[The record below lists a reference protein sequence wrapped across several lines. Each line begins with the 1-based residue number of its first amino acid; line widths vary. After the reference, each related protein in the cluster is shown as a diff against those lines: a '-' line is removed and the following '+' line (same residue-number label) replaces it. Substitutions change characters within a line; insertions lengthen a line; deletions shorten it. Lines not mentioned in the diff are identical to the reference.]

1 MNERPEEEL
10 AHVGERPPVPMSI
23 GRVLGIVAFLAL
35 IIFWIYVFANRSSVA
50 HPDEFD
56 DPTWLT
62 AAEALCSERQA
73 AIAEL
78 PNAASV
84 SGAVERGEL
93 VALGTI
99 QLEAMID
106 ELHELGLPSDAKG
119 AETVPKWL
127 DDWELYLQD
136 RRDWSDI
143 LLTGDD
149 PPFLISGNDQQVRVT
164 DLLTTYAEVNDMPSC
179 GPAGDV

>member
-1 MNERPEEEL
+1 
-10 AHVGERPPVPMSI
+10 MSV
-23 GRVLGIVAFLAL
+23 GRVLGILVFLAL
-35 IIFWIYVFANRSSVA
+35 IVFWIYVFANRSSVA

-56 DPTWLT
+56 DPTWLA
-62 AAEALCSERQA
+62 AAESVCAERQA

-93 VALGTI
+93 VALGT
-99 QLEAMID
+99 LELEDMVED
-106 ELHELGLPSDAKG
+106 LHELGLPTDTQG

-127 DDWELYLQD
+127 ADYEIFLQD

-143 LLTGDD
+143 LLTGED
-149 PPFLISGNDQQVRVT
+149 PPFLISGNANEVRVT
-164 DLLTTYAEVNDMPSC
+164 DQLRTFAEVNDMPSC
-179 GPAGDV
+179 APSGDV

>member
-1 MNERPEEEL
+1 M
-10 AHVGERPPVPMSI
+10 
-23 GRVLGIVAFLAL
+23 
-35 IIFWIYVFANRSSVA
+35 
-50 HPDEFD
+50 
-56 DPTWLT
+56 
-62 AAEALCSERQA
+62 
-73 AIAEL
+73 
-78 PNAASV
+78 
-84 SGAVERGEL
+84 
-93 VALGTI
+93 
-99 QLEAMID
+99 
-106 ELHELGLPSDAKG
+106 
-119 AETVPKWL
+119 PKWL

>member
-1 MNERPEEEL
+1 MNESAKPDL
-10 AHVGERPPVPMSI
+10 AHVGERPPVPLSL
-23 GRVLGIVAFLAL
+23 GRVIGIVAFLAL
-35 IIFWIYVFANRSSVA
+35 IVFWIYVFANRGSIA

-56 DPTWLT
+56 DPTWLA
-62 AAEALCSERQA
+62 AAESLCAERQA
-73 AIAEL
+73 VIASF

-93 VALGTI
+93 VALGTLE
-99 QLEAMID
+99 LEAMID
-106 ELHELGLPSDAKG
+106 GLHELGLPADAKG

-127 DDWELYLQD
+127 DDYELYLQD
-136 RRDWSDI
+136 RRNWSDI
-143 LLTGDD
+143 LLTGED

-179 GPAGDV
+179 APSGDV